1 VTEQVSLLAKRS
13 FVESCRSPATRRHYI
28 KAVKYFMR
36 YLNLPSGSYD
46 KLIEKDPKLIQM
58 DICDFISYLK
68 ERKNSSATISLY
80 LAAIAKFYTMNDLTP
95 QLNWKKITSF
105 KPENEQTVEDRP
117 YTHSEIHKLIS
128 HASTRDRAMI
138 LLMCSAGL
146 RVGGVAELK
155 IKDLVAN
162 ERFNNFKI
170 TAYAKSRKSRYYTW
184 CTPECRKVIEDYLD
198 YRKRSGERLSDD
210 TPLFRADYNSLEIQ
224 RVRPIKDK
232 SIGQAV
238 YVLLKRVG
246 LRQMLSTETQGHKRS
261 NIMQTHGCRKFFETN
276 AYKAGMDPMYIR
288 RLMGQNSGL
297 EDSYLKLSEE
307 ELLEGD
313 NRHVGYIGIIDQ
325 LTINEEYKLRREVH
339 TLKQEI
345 TRFDKMQKQ
354 IEELNRRMGLTS

>member
-1 VTEQVSLLAKRS
+1 
-13 FVESCRSPATRRHYI
+13 
-28 KAVKYFMR
+28 MR
-36 YLNLPSGSYD
+36 YLNLPSESYD

-80 LAAIAKFYTMNDLTP
+80 LAAIAKFYAMNDLTP

-105 KPENEQTVEDRP
+105 KPENETTIEDRP

-128 HASTRDRAMI
+128 HASARDRGMI

-170 TAYAKSRKSRYYTW
+170 TAYAKSKKSRYYTW
-184 CTPECRKVIEDYLD
+184 CTPDCRKIIEDYLD
-198 YRKRSGERLSDD
+198 DRKRSGERLSDD
-210 TPLFRADYNSLEIQ
+210 TPLFRADYNSLGTQ
-224 RVRPIKDK
+224 RVKPIKDK

-246 LRQMLSTETQGHKRS
+246 LRQMLSTEKQGHKRL
-261 NIMQTHGCRKFFETN
+261 NVMQTHGFRKFFETN

-297 EDSYLKLSEE
+297 EDSYLKLSSE

-325 LTINEEYKLRREVH
+325 LTINEE
-339 TLKQEI
+339 
-345 TRFDKMQKQ
+345 
-354 IEELNRRMGLTS
+354 NRT